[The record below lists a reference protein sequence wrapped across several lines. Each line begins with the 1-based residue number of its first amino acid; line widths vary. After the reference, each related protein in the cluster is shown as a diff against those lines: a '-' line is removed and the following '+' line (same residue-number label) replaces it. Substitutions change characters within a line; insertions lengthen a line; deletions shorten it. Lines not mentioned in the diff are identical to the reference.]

1 MCPPFSGGVSVNYS
15 HGRRNKDG
23 ELRENPARYLIIR
36 AGPQRGKYV
45 HDLIMEAKLG
55 RELEK
60 DETVEHK
67 DGNGLNVDP
76 SNLIVVTKRVNT
88 RLRYQREQRA
98 RRMEMEAAGQQSMD
112 IVEEMPWANQF

>member
-1 MCPPFSGGVSVNYS
+1 MPPFSGGVSVNYS
-15 HGRRNKDG
+15 HGRRNKSG
-23 ELRENPARYLIIR
+23 ELREKPAKYLR
-36 AGPQRGKYV
+36 VQAGPQRGRYV

-76 SNLIVVTKRVNT
+76 GNLIVVTKRVNT

-98 RRMEMEAAGQQSMD
+98 RRMEMEAAGQAEL
-112 IVEEMPWANQF
+112 IPWQEQF